1 MHLATGCPLT
11 AADATAAAA
20 AAPDESGPAEL
31 RRSRRRPRSMRGWK
45 AGSWPMSRPP
55 FRLHAAPERH
65 SNHAAPAVRQQ
76 LKQTHCHAP
85 LEEREKSTAL
95 AEGADK
101 VHWEESFL
109 VCEKSTGNAIDRK
122 SVRWI
127 ALSTQKRFALVRGGP
142 KRALCS
148 QRSRKRLTG
157 LAREPAPQT

>member
-65 SNHAAPAVRQQ
+65 SNHAAPAVREKKKNTLSRPTRRKESPQPWQQ
-76 LKQTHCHAP
+76 VLT
-85 LEEREKSTAL
+85 
-95 AEGADK
+95 
-101 VHWEESFL
+101 
-109 VCEKSTGNAIDRK
+109 KSTGRK
-122 SVRWI
+122 V
-127 ALSTQKRFALVRGGP
+127 F
-142 KRALCS
+142 C
-148 QRSRKRLTG
+148 
-157 LAREPAPQT
+157 AREKHTGYMRLKKCPVDRPSCRRKNVSLLCVAARSARSARRGLGSD